1 MQTRRAH
8 QTQTG
13 SPSDPTWSYLPLG
26 SQPRPPRLIMPPE
39 ISAGTC
45 PCAGQ
50 TATEISH
57 VTVAA
62 TTALAGGR
70 SNSVDRKCRSGSA
83 PQHVGRKCR
92 YRRARML
99 VLLRPECKCDMNAFH
114 QGSSWRSVDI
124 GRQQIKRH
132 RENQIHCDDKHA
144 DKPCRTAG
152 VAYQGRGHG
161 CDQYHCDGT
170 RPEL

>member
-1 MQTRRAH
+1 
-8 QTQTG
+8 
-13 SPSDPTWSYLPLG
+13 
-26 SQPRPPRLIMPPE
+26 MPPE

-50 TATEISH
+50 TATNISH

-62 TTALAGGR
+62 TTALAGER
-70 SNSVDRKCRSGSA
+70 SKSVDRKCRSGSA
-83 PQHVGRKCR
+83 PQRLARECRFLRRITQDACSSSAGMQVR
-92 YRRARML
+92 YRRIPPG
-99 VLLRPECKCDMNAFH
+99 RPD
-114 QGSSWRSVDI
+114 RSLDL
-124 GRQQIKRH
+124 GRQKIKRH
-132 RENQIHCDDKHA
+132 RENQIHGHDKHP